1 MKISLKAIAIATGV
15 LWGGAILFV
24 GMVNLASPSYGLS
37 FRQVV
42 SSAYPGFHAYRA
54 IGEQCAEA
62 LNGIRYNFGT
72 IKGEISGERIRKRRS
87 AKHFDF
93 LPPLLEGSCSR
104 GAGQQAARSYL
115 GHSLRPISLLCYALV
130 LRDTST
136 VEFSLLRKYP
146 QGVLDKI

>member
-72 IKGEISGERIRKRRS
+72 TEREKNGMLFPKRHQIK
-87 AKHFDF
+87 H
-93 LPPLLEGSCSR
+93 LEFVVS
-104 GAGQQAARSYL
+104 
-115 GHSLRPISLLCYALV
+115 
-130 LRDTST
+130 
-136 VEFSLLRKYP
+136 
-146 QGVLDKI
+146 